1 MVIIQFYFQCAQM
14 TTNNM
19 STSDGL
25 NIGYKHLY
33 KSRTTLINN
42 RKNKTKRK
50 IFSKLTI
57 NTTKWRHWYYI
68 RSFRPKLG
76 QNENKIAPNESLFYK
91 PLTPL
96 FFTKVYLAPSEIP
109 KPNRQKEFWEK
120 ICCTLGSRLCKTA
133 LFLAIRHK
141 SFIFNRNIPDVRT
154 NICYL

>member
-1 MVIIQFYFQCAQM
+1 MIIQFYFQCAQM

-96 FFTKVYLAPSEIP
+96 IFYKGLPGTQWNFKTKSSKRILRKDMLHFGLTFVQDCS
-109 KPNRQKEFWEK
+109 
-120 ICCTLGSRLCKTA
+120 
-133 LFLAIRHK
+133 LFG
-141 SFIFNRNIPDVRT
+141 D
-154 NICYL
+154 